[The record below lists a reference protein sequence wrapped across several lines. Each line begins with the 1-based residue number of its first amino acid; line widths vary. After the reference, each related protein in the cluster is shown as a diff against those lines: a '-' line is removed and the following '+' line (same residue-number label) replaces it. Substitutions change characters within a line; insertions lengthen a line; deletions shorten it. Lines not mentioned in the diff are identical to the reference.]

1 MYVNKES
8 ELIVQLVNEKYIFIE
23 METECEHINRK
34 YGSIEELKND
44 LNRYNLPIETS
55 NFFVKKAELI
65 LSETM

>member
-1 MYVNKES
+1 
-8 ELIVQLVNEKYIFIE
+8 